1 MSMDKGGRMT
11 PGKLL
16 GWFKYTL
23 QSVAMLVYNIT
34 MTKNNV
40 HDSDHVKI
48 VTVYASFSVALKAN
62 FYGAARRTGEVL
74 ASAGKSIVYGTGG
87 GGLMGSM
94 ADGALSKNGK
104 VYGIVRSS

>member
-23 QSVAMLVYNIT
+23 QSVVMLVYNIT

-48 VTVYASFSVALKAN
+48 VTVYTSSSAVLKASF
-62 FYGAARRTGEVL
+62 YDAARQTHE
-74 ASAGKSIVYGTGG
+74 
-87 GGLMGSM
+87 
-94 ADGALSKNGK
+94 
-104 VYGIVRSS
+104 